1 MVAHAHLHEVRW
13 LAPQPMWGQSP
24 DAANGAPARG
34 GVVTRAPGEKSP
46 GGYFGFGGVALT
58 FLPKVLSFFSFLRI
72 KRAANIAS
80 LSRCFSAR
88 PSRQAF
94 RGGASR
100 SLTISMP
107 NSSAETTQAS
117 VSRSVGATTR
127 WIPAAAMRPASDAVD
142 VTPQKYDDAA
152 LRSGTAGTARA

>member
-1 MVAHAHLHEVRW
+1 M
-13 LAPQPMWGQSP
+13 
-24 DAANGAPARG
+24 
-34 GVVTRAPGEKSP
+34 TRAPGEKSP
-46 GGYFGFGGVALT
+46 GGYFGFGGVAVT
-58 FLPKVLSFFSFLRI
+58 FLPKVLSFFSFLRMR
-72 KRAANIAS
+72 RAASIAS

-107 NSSAETTQAS
+107 NSSADTTQAS

-127 WIPAAAMRPASDAVD
+127 LMPAAEEESSSDEERYL
-142 VTPQKYDDAA
+142 P
-152 LRSGTAGTARA
+152 